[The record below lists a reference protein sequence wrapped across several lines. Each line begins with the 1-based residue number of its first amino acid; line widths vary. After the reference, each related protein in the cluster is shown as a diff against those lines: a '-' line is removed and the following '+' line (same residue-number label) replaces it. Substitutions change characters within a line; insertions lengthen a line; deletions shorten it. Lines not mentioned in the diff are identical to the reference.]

1 MNRFLFAALAALA
14 LAACKEEVAG
24 RPLPVAMT
32 AEAVGHYCQMNLLEH
47 PGPKAQVHLDGLQDP
62 LFFSQVR
69 DAIAYQ
75 RMPEQS
81 HAITA
86 IYVSDMSVAPSWEEP
101 GPENWA
107 AAENAVYVVGARVPG
122 GMGAPELVPFTTR
135 GAAETFAAKHGG
147 EILPLDAIPDEVVL
161 APVEFALDADGNFIP
176 PEGAVAD

>member
-1 MNRFLFAALAALA
+1 MNRFILAALA
-14 LAACKEEVAG
+14 GLTLAACQEEVSG

-32 AEAVGHYCQMNLLEH
+32 ADSVGHYCQMNLLEH
-47 PGPKAQVHLDGLQDP
+47 PGPKAQVHLKGLPDP

-86 IYVSDMSVAPSWEEP
+86 VYVSDMSVAASWEHP
-101 GPENWA
+101 GAENWA
-107 AAENAVYVVGARVPG
+107 AAEDAVYVVGAAVAG

-135 GAAETFAAKHGG
+135 AAAETFMAENGG
-147 EILPLDAIPDEVVL
+147 EILALDAIPDDLVL
-161 APVEFALDADGNFIP
+161 APVEFATDA
-176 PEGAVAD
+176 EGDFVAPHDANDH